1 MEAMKN
7 RELDD
12 FRRVTQSE
20 INKLEVQLKDYNI
33 YMN

>member
-1 MEAMKN
+1 MKN